1 MSSFER
7 YSLVCFVLAI
17 RTNFSCVDAIRFC
30 GDIVD
35 CHVMFGCTLL
45 TPSLLHTLGQHQRP
59 FREPVSPGN
68 PSLAVASPTQ
78 PSDVDTTSSK
88 TQIKGASSSDG
99 MLMSAMMQRI
109 TWLERKVRSQKE
121 EMVQKEHTISL
132 LKEQLKAHE
141 KPESGDVEICC
152 SFKRKSQQLQHQ
164 VNEMSFLNDYGLI
177 WVGDKKQGDAAVQT
191 SSLTGDSGARTFHLD
206 FDLVLKRIKELN
218 ILAGE
223 GESFIQSTRRGAQL
237 ARKDPVQLRLY
248 KNGIVMFEGPF
259 RSYQEDSTQ
268 QCMQDLMEGYFPSEL
283 QSRYPDGVPFEV
295 HDRRDEEFVPI
306 RPWET
311 FPGKGQTVCEKKEA
325 SSWGMKALGTNQF
338 LKRLPTFVVKAGRV
352 VDVRDSV
359 CRILQGSSNI
369 CNSNSVILVDT
380 PAVQANKDRLKTPTS
395 DRPSSGPKIITLK
408 VKSEDGNCT
417 YLLKMG
423 LNETVGHLRQHLDSQ
438 RGHDLAGYDI
448 ISAYPQRHYAD
459 DCQTLRSCGLTTN
472 VTLLLRGNGQMIDKC
487 LI

>member
-1 MSSFER
+1 MSSPLSMLKKTRRAPLQCESENAR
-7 YSLVCFVLAI
+7 
-17 RTNFSCVDAIRFC
+17 R
-30 GDIVD
+30 
-35 CHVMFGCTLL
+35 
-45 TPSLLHTLGQHQRP
+45 GQNQRP

-132 LKEQLKAHE
+132 LKEQLNAHE
-141 KPESGDVEICC
+141 KSGTQHSGLYGSMKKTDLFMIFDLESGNVESCC
-152 SFKRKSQQLQHQ
+152 SLKRKSQQLQHQ
-164 VNEMSFLNDYGLI
+164 VDEMVSFLNDYGLI
-177 WVGDKKQGDAAVQT
+177 WVGDKKQGDAAAQT
-191 SSLTGDSGARTFHLD
+191 SSLTGDSGARNFHLD
-206 FDLVLKRIKELN
+206 FELVLKRIKELN

-268 QCMQDLMEGYFPSEL
+268 QCMQDFMEGYFPSEL

-295 HDRRDEEFVPI
+295 HDRRDEEFVPR
-306 RPWET
+306 RPWKT
-311 FPGKGQTVCEKKEA
+311 FPGKGQTVCETKEA
-325 SSWGMKALGTNQF
+325 SSWGMKALSTNQF

-352 VDVRDSV
+352 IDVRDSV

-380 PAVQANKDRLKTPTS
+380 PAVQANKDR
-395 DRPSSGPKIITLK
+395 PSSGHKIVTLK

-448 ISAYPQRHYAD
+448 ISAYPQHHYDD

-472 VTLLLRGNGQMIDKC
+472 VTLLLRGRKRAIDR
-487 LI
+487 